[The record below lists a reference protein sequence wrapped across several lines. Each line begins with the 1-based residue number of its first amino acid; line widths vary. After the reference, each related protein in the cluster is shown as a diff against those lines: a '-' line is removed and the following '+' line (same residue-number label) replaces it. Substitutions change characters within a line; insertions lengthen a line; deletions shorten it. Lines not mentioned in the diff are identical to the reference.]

1 LLFAQSITVGKE
13 NGVGFHMPLVEK
25 RVSFLS
31 TKISTNMIAVAKNR
45 TNGVIEREIAW
56 SLRSLDW

>member
-1 LLFAQSITVGKE
+1 M
-13 NGVGFHMPLVEK
+13 VGFHMPLVEK